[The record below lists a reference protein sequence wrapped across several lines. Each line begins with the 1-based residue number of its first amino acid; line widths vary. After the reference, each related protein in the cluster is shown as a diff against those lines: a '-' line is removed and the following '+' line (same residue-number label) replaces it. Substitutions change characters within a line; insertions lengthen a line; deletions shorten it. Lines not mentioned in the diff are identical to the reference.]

1 MVCKWKL
8 YLSVLLFTNV
18 DVMPTKPQHHSWT
31 LTSPSFLLLL
41 LLFSFGP
48 ISKLLHHGPKPFL
61 FLSPLPGTVRRR
73 RKRMALSYC
82 VCMLNSEMAIT
93 VVVSM
98 INIIVILMNFHDTAA
113 IQKPDLLP

>member
-1 MVCKWKL
+1 METLPLGSTFYKCRCNANET
-8 YLSVLLFTNV
+8 SASLLDPNF
-18 DVMPTKPQHHSWT
+18 P
-31 LTSPSFLLLL
+31 FLPPPPLL

>member
-1 MVCKWKL
+1 
-8 YLSVLLFTNV
+8 
-18 DVMPTKPQHHSWT
+18 
-31 LTSPSFLLLL
+31 
-41 LLFSFGP
+41 
-48 ISKLLHHGPKPFL
+48 
-61 FLSPLPGTVRRR
+61 
-73 RKRMALSYC
+73 MALSYC

>member
-1 MVCKWKL
+1 
-8 YLSVLLFTNV
+8 
-18 DVMPTKPQHHSWT
+18 
-31 LTSPSFLLLL
+31 
-41 LLFSFGP
+41 
-48 ISKLLHHGPKPFL
+48 
-61 FLSPLPGTVRRR
+61 
-73 RKRMALSYC
+73 MALFYC